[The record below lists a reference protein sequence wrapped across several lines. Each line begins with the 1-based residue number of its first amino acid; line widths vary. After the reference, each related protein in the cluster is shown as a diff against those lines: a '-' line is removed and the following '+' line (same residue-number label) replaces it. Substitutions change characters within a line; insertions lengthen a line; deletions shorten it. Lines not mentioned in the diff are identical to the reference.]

1 MMVLI
6 DFVTGNLA
14 SASHW
19 ILSEFIIVSLD
30 IYCSWLFNF
39 LWDRVPFSLNSQAE
53 EIVPDTGSGVLY
65 FQVQRVISHS
75 CHSVVVD
82 LSKPCC
88 RVDITVLDSLKTWFR
103 EREKTISELLTV
115 KCYLKTGFWSEILK
129 NYTKDFFKPC
139 LVSEAVDLAFN
150 FYYNMSY
157 TVHEKLQNSGTLP
170 LTY

>member
-53 EIVPDTGSGVLY
+53 EIVPDTGSGVL
-65 FQVQRVISHS
+65 
-75 CHSVVVD
+75 
-82 LSKPCC
+82 
-88 RVDITVLDSLKTWFR
+88 
-103 EREKTISELLTV
+103 
-115 KCYLKTGFWSEILK
+115 
-129 NYTKDFFKPC
+129 
-139 LVSEAVDLAFN
+139 
-150 FYYNMSY
+150 
-157 TVHEKLQNSGTLP
+157 
-170 LTY
+170 